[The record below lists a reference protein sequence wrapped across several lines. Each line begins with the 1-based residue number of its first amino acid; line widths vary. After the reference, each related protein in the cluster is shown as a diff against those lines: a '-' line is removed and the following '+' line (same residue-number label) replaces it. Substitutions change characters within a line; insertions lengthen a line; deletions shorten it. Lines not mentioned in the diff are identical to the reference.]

1 LALWI
6 DKSDDGGKRWGKRRL
21 LLVLGIILNLGFL
34 AYFKYANFFVSN
46 LGATITPLASW
57 AEKWK
62 AIALPLGISF
72 YTFQGLSYLID
83 VYRRQVPAT
92 KDFIRFGCYL
102 TMFPQL
108 VAGPI
113 VRYSSIAEE
122 LAKRTLSAE
131 HCSDGINRF
140 VVGLAKKVLIADTL
154 GKVADAAFSIHADQ
168 LSAWAAWPGILCYT
182 LQIYYDFSGY
192 SDMAIGIGKIMG
204 FSFPENFNYPY
215 ISRSIG
221 EFWRRW
227 HMSLS
232 TWFRD
237 YLYIPMG
244 GSRVASWRICLNL
257 FIVFA
262 LCGFWHGAAW
272 GFMVWGAYYGII
284 LVIERLIPA
293 IPGKFPRFLQHLYVV
308 FIFVMGWVVFRAD
321 TLKEARHYYK
331 ALFGWYDGTYMQ
343 QKVWLKLFQGDV
355 YLAFLL
361 GIIFATPILP
371 WIKKK
376 FDPITRQP
384 GWKGATVYTIQCVAV
399 IALLF
404 ICLLPLFGATYHP
417 FIYFRF

>member
-1 LALWI
+1 
-6 DKSDDGGKRWGKRRL
+6 
-21 LLVLGIILNLGFL
+21 
-34 AYFKYANFFVSN
+34 
-46 LGATITPLASW
+46 
-57 AEKWK
+57 
-62 AIALPLGISF
+62 
-72 YTFQGLSYLID
+72 
-83 VYRRQVPAT
+83 
-92 KDFIRFGCYL
+92 
-102 TMFPQL
+102 
-108 VAGPI
+108 
-113 VRYSSIAEE
+113 
-122 LAKRTLSAE
+122 
-131 HCSDGINRF
+131 
-140 VVGLAKKVLIADTL
+140 
-154 GKVADAAFSIHADQ
+154 
-168 LSAWAAWPGILCYT
+168 
-182 LQIYYDFSGY
+182 
-192 SDMAIGIGKIMG
+192 
-204 FSFPENFNYPY
+204 
-215 ISRSIG
+215 
-221 EFWRRW
+221 
-227 HMSLS
+227 
-232 TWFRD
+232 
-237 YLYIPMG
+237 MG